1 MSEILGKLLV
11 VVNLGSAVAKTG
23 VLLGS
28 KSDGLVKGHA
38 VVQTELLEAEYIV
51 GYSRRK
57 LLIWN
62 CWIAFDII
70 GLK

>member
-1 MSEILGKLLV
+1 MSEILGELLV
-11 VVNLGSAVAKTG
+11 VVDLGSAVAKAG
-23 VLLGS
+23 VLLDS
-28 KSDGLVKGHA
+28 EFACLVEGHA

-51 GYSRRK
+51 GYSRRR